1 MRTHPMRDRDTS
13 ISAYC
18 RQLRLTALVVLWF
31 GALLLVGLPARAN
44 DFDIRRV
51 VADDETMTIY
61 HDPVV
66 TPQEVEMR
74 VELDDGG
81 CDVGEPTKNIRQAG
95 DSFATMIVIDR
106 GDPMAMGK
114 WSKELLGGVGDYLRV
129 ELMAQRTVQDDY
141 ALLDSYGEPPPRE
154 QPLTNNQVA
163 IERFLEDAP
172 PPAAAGAAVYRRT
185 LDGMK
190 LIEAT
195 NKPLRAVMIIS
206 DGRDPNLY
214 PGGVAEDTLLI
225 EKSKQLGAPIFA
237 VLVNREPRGK
247 AHRAALQ
254 AAAKRLQS
262 VCVRTGGA
270 IVQEVR
276 ADDHL
281 RSSLATALANF
292 SRQVG
297 SWQRTTC
304 ELCGDVEKGEVAVE
318 MSAIEK
324 DDDGDVVARSRKP
337 YVANLSKIDDDLPSC
352 EQCIEAKE
360 CKCDEDVKATCKDGK
375 CKCEG
380 DCKKDEDCDDGQ
392 VCKKGKCQDGP
403 PWLLIGIGIGFLV
416 FVVVTLLVIVQVA
429 LRVRANEARQRE
441 EEERRRRDDE
451 AWKQREEDER
461 RRREDE
467 ERQRQQEAQR
477 QQMAA
482 HAAAQAAVVA
492 AAAPPAAP
500 APVLPPAVFRLHAKT
515 SGYPDVALPDGATV
529 IGGDAQEV
537 QAAVAGLPPGTFGNP
552 VVLSAS
558 TVSGKH
564 AVVRV
569 VQGAVTI
576 TDFGSTN
583 GTFVNGVRIKANSIV
598 ELSAGDQIDLSK
610 NVVYVLEPI
619 AGSPVR

>member
-1 MRTHPMRDRDTS
+1 MRTDPLRERDTNLW
-13 ISAYC
+13 AD
-18 RQLRLTALVVLWF
+18 RARLRFAALVGMWLC
-31 GALLLVGLPARAN
+31 ALLLVDLPARAN

-51 VADDETMTIY
+51 VADDETLTIY

-66 TPQEVEMR
+66 TPEAIEMR

-129 ELMAQRTVQDDY
+129 ELMTQRTVQDDY

-163 IERFLEDAP
+163 LERFLDDAP

-195 NKPLRAVMIIS
+195 NKPLRAVMIVS

-237 VLVNREPRGK
+237 VLVSREPRGK
-247 AHRAALQ
+247 EHRAALQ
-254 AAAKRLQS
+254 AAAQRLQS

-281 RSSLATALANF
+281 RSSLATALTNF
-292 SRQVG
+292 SRQIG

-304 ELCGDVEKGEVAVE
+304 DLCGGVEKGPATVE

-324 DDDGDVVARSRKP
+324 GDDGDVVARSRKP

-352 EQCIEAKE
+352 EQCSEAKD
-360 CKCDEDVKATCKDGK
+360 CKCDGEAEATCKDGK
-375 CKCEG
+375 CKCAG
-380 DCKKDEDCDDGQ
+380 DCKKDDDCEDGQ
-392 VCKKGKCQDGP
+392 VCQKGKCKNGP

-416 FVVVTLLVIVQVA
+416 FVLVALLIIVQVA
-429 LRVRANEARQRE
+429 LRVRQNEARQRE
-441 EEERRRRDDE
+441 EEERRRRDDA
-451 AWKQREEDER
+451 AWKQRDEEER
-461 RRREDE
+461 RRRDEE

-482 HAAAQAAVVA
+482 QAAAQAAAVA
-492 AAAPPAAP
+492 VAPPPAPALPPAA
-500 APVLPPAVFRLHAKT
+500 FRLHART
-515 SGYPDVALPDGATV
+515 SGYPDIALPDGATV
-529 IGGDAQEV
+529 IGGDPQEV
-537 QAAVAGLPPGTFGNP
+537 QIAVSGLPPGTFGHP
-552 VVLSAS
+552 VVLTAS

-583 GTFVNGVRIKANSIV
+583 GTFVNGVRIKPNSIV

-619 AGSPVR
+619 AGLPVR

>member
-1 MRTHPMRDRDTS
+1 MRTHLMHDSDTNPWT
-13 ISAYC
+13 AFG
-18 RQLRLTALVVLWF
+18 RLRLAGLFAFWLSALV
-31 GALLLVGLPARAN
+31 LVVVPARAN

-51 VADDETMTIY
+51 VADDETLTIY
-61 HDPVV
+61 HDPIV
-66 TPQEVEMR
+66 TPQAVEMR
-74 VELDDGG
+74 VVLDEGG
-81 CDVGEPTKNIRQAG
+81 CDVDEPTQNIRQAG
-95 DSFATMIVIDR
+95 DSFATMFVIDR
-106 GDPMAMGK
+106 GDPTAMGK
-114 WSKELLGGVGDYLRV
+114 WSKDLLGGVGDHLRV
-129 ELMAQRTVQDDY
+129 ESMAQRLVPDDY

-154 QPLTNNQVA
+154 QPLTNNYVA

-237 VLVNREPRGK
+237 ILVSREPRGRE
-247 AHRAALQ
+247 HRAALQ

-276 ADDHL
+276 ADDRL
-281 RSSLATALANF
+281 RSSLATALTNF
-292 SRQVG
+292 SRQIG

-304 ELCGDVEKGEVAVE
+304 ELCGGVERGEVTVE
-318 MSAIEK
+318 MSAVEK
-324 DDDGDVVARSRKP
+324 DDDGDVLARSRKP
-337 YVANLSKIDDDLPSC
+337 YAATLSKVDDDLPSC
-352 EQCIEAKE
+352 KQCSEARDCRCE
-360 CKCDEDVKATCKDGK
+360 GDGKATCKDGG
-375 CKCEG
+375 CHCEG
-380 DCKKDEDCDDGQ
+380 DCKKDEDCSDGQ
-392 VCKKGKCQDGP
+392 VCKKGKCRRGA
-403 PWLLIGIGIGFLV
+403 PWLLIGIGVGFLV
-416 FVVVTLLVIVQVA
+416 FVLVVLLVIVQVA
-429 LRVRANEARQRE
+429 LRVRQNEARQRE
-441 EEERRRRDDE
+441 EEERRRRDDA
-451 AWKQREEDER
+451 AWKQREENDR
-461 RRREDE
+461 RRREE
-467 ERQRQQEAQR
+467 EARQRESEAQR
-477 QQMAA
+477 QQVAV
-482 HAAAQAAVVA
+482 AAAQVAAV
-492 AAAPPAAP
+492 APAPP
-500 APVLPPAVFRLHAKT
+500 APVLPPAAFRLHART
-515 SGYPDVALPDGATV
+515 SGYPDIALPDGATV
-529 IGGDAQEV
+529 IGGDSQEV
-537 QAAVAGLPPGTFGNP
+537 QTAVRGLPPGTFGSP

-569 VQGAVTI
+569 IQGAVTI

-598 ELSAGDQIDLSK
+598 ELSAGDQIELSK
-610 NVVYVLEPI
+610 NVVFVLEPI